1 LRQDDGDGRMTVEPA
16 SEGAEERIPFAQV
29 VWPFAIAETLV
40 WACYYYSFP
49 ALLPTWEAD
58 LGFSKTTLT
67 GAFTLS
73 LIVAAV
79 LAPAAGRMID
89 RGRGRL
95 VFAGGAVL
103 SAVML
108 ILLSQ
113 VTEVWQFYVLWFF
126 IGVGMAGSLYEP
138 CFAILTHSMG
148 ERARRAIILV
158 TLAAGFAGT
167 VSFPS
172 AHILNGFLGWRGTVT
187 VFALVVL
194 LICVPLIL
202 YGCHYAN
209 RNARHSAPKAST
221 DARATMA
228 VMRTPTFWMIGIAFT
243 LLALDHGL
251 IVSHMLPIMADRGM
265 SEDTAVFAA
274 SMFGPMQVA
283 GRLAMIAA
291 ERHVS
296 VLVICCACFLSMSL
310 AGISVFLATSVALL
324 IVPFVILQGAGAGV
338 LSIIR
343 PTVVAELLGRKDFG
357 VISGTLAIGFVAG
370 SALAPT
376 VASLVWN
383 VGGYDMVLLLT
394 IAIPVI
400 ALGSIVAAWKMRAVV
415 G

>member
-1 LRQDDGDGRMTVEPA
+1 MTAGPEPNTA
-16 SEGAEERIPFAQV
+16 GGERVPFAQV

-73 LIVAAV
+73 LIVAAAM
-79 LAPAAGRMID
+79 APAAGRMID

-95 VFAGGAVL
+95 VFAGGAML
-103 SAVML
+103 AAVML
-108 ILLSQ
+108 FLLSR

-126 IGVGMAGSLYEP
+126 IGIGMAGSLYEP

-148 ERARRAIILV
+148 PQARRAIILV

-172 AHILNGFLGWRGTVT
+172 AHVLNGFFGWRGTVT
-187 VFALVVL
+187 VFALVVAV
-194 LICVPLIL
+194 ICVPLIL

-209 RNARHSAPKAST
+209 QNARQSAPQASVS
-221 DARATMA
+221 ARATMA
-228 VMRTPTFWMIGIAFT
+228 VMRTATFWLIGIAFT

-251 IVSHMLPIMADRGM
+251 IVSHMLPIMADRGLG
-265 SEDTAVFAA
+265 EDTAVFAA

-296 VLVICCACFLSMSL
+296 VLMICCACFVSMSL
-310 AGISVFLATSVALL
+310 AGVSVFLATSVALL
-324 IVPFVILQGAGAGV
+324 IVPFVVLQGAGAGV

-343 PTVVAELLGRKDFG
+343 PTVVAELLGRRDFG

-376 VASLVWN
+376 VASLIWRL
-383 VGGYDMVLLLT
+383 GGYDLVLLLT
-394 IAIPVI
+394 IAIPLI
-400 ALGSIVAAWKMRAVV
+400 ALLSIVGAWRMRRPA

>member
-1 LRQDDGDGRMTVEPA
+1 MTAGPE
-16 SEGAEERIPFAQV
+16 SEVIPERIPFGRI

-73 LIVAAV
+73 LVVAAV
-79 LAPAAGRMID
+79 LAPMAGRRID
-89 RGRGRL
+89 QGQGRL

-103 SAVML
+103 AAAML
-108 ILLSQ
+108 LLLSQ
-113 VTEVWQFYVLWFF
+113 VTEVWQFYAVWVF
-126 IGVGMAGSLYEP
+126 IGIGMAGSLYEP

-148 ERARRAIILV
+148 TQARRAIILV

-172 AHILNGFLGWRGTVT
+172 AHVLTGLFGWRGTVV
-187 VFALVVL
+187 VFAAVVL
-194 LICVPLIL
+194 FICVPLIL
-202 YGCHYAN
+202 YGCHFAA
-209 RNARHSAPKAST
+209 RNAQQSAPRAST
-221 DARATMA
+221 DARAAMS
-228 VMRTPTFWMIGIAFT
+228 VMRTATFWMIGIAFT

-251 IVSHMLPIMADRGM
+251 IVSHMLPIMTDRGL

-296 VLVICCACFLSMSL
+296 VLMICCACFISMSV
-310 AGISVFLATSVALL
+310 AGTAVYLSTSIALL
-324 IVPFVILQGAGAGV
+324 IIPFVILQGAGAGV

-357 VISGTLAIGFVAG
+357 VISGLLAMGFVAG
-370 SALAPT
+370 SAFAPT
-376 VASLVWN
+376 VASLVWKI
-383 VGGYDMVLLLT
+383 GGYDMVLLLT
-394 IAIPVI
+394 IAIP
-400 ALGSIVAAWKMRAVV
+400 IVALVTIISAWRLRQPTES
-415 G
+415 

>member
-1 LRQDDGDGRMTVEPA
+1 MTAGPDPTSTPEA
-16 SEGAEERIPFAQV
+16 SAPFRRIV
-29 VWPFAIAETLV
+29 LPFAIAETLV

-49 ALLPTWEAD
+49 ALLPTWEVD

-73 LIVAAV
+73 LIVSAV
-79 LAPAAGRMID
+79 LAPMAGRMID
-89 RGRGRL
+89 HGRGRL
-95 VFAGGAVL
+95 VFAGGATL

-108 ILLSQ
+108 LALSQ
-113 VTEVWQFYVLWFF
+113 ATEVWQFYAAWIF

-148 ERARRAIILV
+148 SQARRAIILV

-172 AHILNGFLGWRGTVT
+172 AHVLNGLVGWRGTVV
-187 VFALVVL
+187 VFAAVVL
-194 LICVPLIL
+194 FICVPLIL
-202 YGCHYAN
+202 YGCHFAA
-209 RNARHSAPKAST
+209 RNAQRSAPRAST
-221 DARATMA
+221 NARAAMA
-228 VMRTPTFWMIGIAFT
+228 VMRTATFWMIGIAFT

-251 IVSHMLPIMADRGM
+251 IVSHMLPIMADRGLG
-265 SEDTAVFAA
+265 EDTAVFAA

-310 AGISVFLATSVALL
+310 AGTAVFFSTSVAML
-324 IVPFVILQGAGAGV
+324 IIPFVVLQGAGAGV

-370 SALAPT
+370 SAFAPT
-376 VASLVWN
+376 VASLIWRI
-383 VGGYDMVLLLT
+383 GGYDMVLLLT
-394 IAIPVI
+394 IGIPVI
-400 ALGSIVAAWKMRAVV
+400 ALVAIFAAWRVRRPGAS
-415 G
+415 

>member
-1 LRQDDGDGRMTVEPA
+1 MTAGPEQT
-16 SEGAEERIPFAQV
+16 EGTGERIPFAQV

-73 LIVAAV
+73 LIIAAV
-79 LAPAAGRMID
+79 LAPAAGRLID

-95 VFAGGAVL
+95 VFAGGAML

-108 ILLSQ
+108 VLLSQ
-113 VTEVWQFYVLWFF
+113 VTQIWQFYAIWIF

-148 ERARRAIILV
+148 AQARRAIILV

-172 AHILNGFLGWRGTVT
+172 AHVLNGMFGWRGTVT
-187 VFALVVL
+187 VFALVVA

-209 RNARHSAPKAST
+209 QNARRLAPQASISART
-221 DARATMA
+221 TMA
-228 VMRTPTFWMIGIAFT
+228 VMRTATFWMIGIAFT

-251 IVSHMLPIMADRGM
+251 IVSHMLPIMADRGLG
-265 SEDTAVFAA
+265 EDTAVFAA

-310 AGISVFLATSVALL
+310 AGASVFFATSVALL

-343 PTVVAELLGRKDFG
+343 PTVVAELLGRRDFG
-357 VISGTLAIGFVAG
+357 VISGMLAIGFVAG

-376 VASLVWN
+376 VASLIWRL
-383 VGGYDMVLLLT
+383 GGYDLVLSLT
-394 IAIPVI
+394 IAIPLI
-400 ALGSIVAAWKMRAVV
+400 ALISIVGAWRLRRPAAP
-415 G
+415 

>member
-1 LRQDDGDGRMTVEPA
+1 VTAGPE
-16 SEGAEERIPFAQV
+16 SEVIPERIPFGRI

-73 LIVAAV
+73 LVVAAV
-79 LAPAAGRMID
+79 LAPMAGRRID
-89 RGRGRL
+89 QGRGRP

-103 SAVML
+103 AAAML
-108 ILLSQ
+108 LLLSQ
-113 VTEVWQFYVLWFF
+113 VTEVWQFYAVWVF
-126 IGVGMAGSLYEP
+126 IGIGMAGSLYEP

-148 ERARRAIILV
+148 SQARRAIILV

-172 AHILNGFLGWRGTVT
+172 AHVLTGLIGWRGTVV
-187 VFALVVL
+187 VFAAVVL

-202 YGCHYAN
+202 YGCHFAA
-209 RNARHSAPKAST
+209 RNAQRSAPKAST
-221 DARATMA
+221 DARAAMS
-228 VMRTPTFWMIGIAFT
+228 VMRTATFWMIGIAFT

-251 IVSHMLPIMADRGM
+251 IVSHMLPIMTDRGL

-296 VLVICCACFLSMSL
+296 VLAICCACFISMSL
-310 AGISVFLATSVALL
+310 AGTAVYLSTSIALL
-324 IVPFVILQGAGAGV
+324 IIPFVILQGAGAGV

-357 VISGTLAIGFVAG
+357 VISGLLAMGFVAG
-370 SALAPT
+370 SAFAPT
-376 VASLVWN
+376 VASLVWKI
-383 VGGYDMVLLLT
+383 GGYDMVLLLT
-394 IAIPVI
+394 IAIP
-400 ALGSIVAAWKMRAVV
+400 IVALVTIISAWRLRQPA
-415 G
+415 GS

>member
-1 LRQDDGDGRMTVEPA
+1 VTAGPD
-16 SEGAEERIPFAQV
+16 SETIPERIPFGPI

-73 LIVAAV
+73 LIVSAV
-79 LAPAAGRMID
+79 LAPMAGRQID
-89 RGRGRL
+89 HGRGRL
-95 VFAGGAVL
+95 VFAGGAIL

-108 ILLSQ
+108 LLLSR
-113 VTEVWQFYVLWFF
+113 VTEVWEFYAVWVF
-126 IGVGMAGSLYEP
+126 IGIGMAGSLYEP

-148 ERARRAIILV
+148 TQARRAIVLV

-172 AHILNGFLGWRGTVT
+172 AHILTGLMGWRGTVV
-187 VFALVVL
+187 VFAAVVL

-202 YGCHYAN
+202 YGCQFAIQ
-209 RNARHSAPKAST
+209 NARQTAPKAST
-221 DARATMA
+221 DARAA
-228 VMRTPTFWMIGIAFT
+228 IGVMRTATFWMIGIAFT

-251 IVSHMLPIMADRGM
+251 IVSHMLPIMADRGLG
-265 SEDTAVFAA
+265 EDTAVFAA

-283 GRLAMIAA
+283 GRLAMIAV

-296 VLVICCACFLSMSL
+296 VLVICCACFISMSL
-310 AGISVFLATSVALL
+310 AGTAVYLSTSIAML
-324 IVPFVILQGAGAGV
+324 IIPFVILQGAGAGV

-357 VISGTLAIGFVAG
+357 VISGLLAMGFVAG
-370 SALAPT
+370 SAFAPT
-376 VASLVWN
+376 VASLVWA

-394 IAIPVI
+394 IAIPLVALAVI
-400 ALGSIVAAWKMRAVV
+400 ISAWRVQRQ
-415 G
+415 GD